1 VEKLLKFVTS
11 SLVSDPD
18 QIRIETEESGRER
31 TFTLL
36 LPQEELGR
44 LIGRHGKTAEALR
57 TVLSAMGQ
65 RDDLK
70 VNLRIRELD

>member
-1 VEKLLKFVTS
+1 MEELLKFVTS

-18 QIRIETEESGRER
+18 QIRIETEDSGRER

-70 VNLRIRELD
+70 VSLRIRELD

>member
-1 VEKLLKFVTS
+1 MEKLLKFVTS

-18 QIRIETEESGRER
+18 QIRIETDDSGRER

>member
-1 VEKLLKFVTS
+1 MEKLLKFVTS